1 MSIFVKISIFFDAQ
15 TDAQWSTILIERGDS
30 MLDEVYD
37 MGMLLRKLRK
47 QKKLSQHN
55 VASHLNISRSTLASY
70 EANTSIPSIDVLKA
84 IAVFYRIST
93 DYLLG
98 LEKSNF
104 ISLKNLS
111 ETECEAVFKI
121 VDAIADLSQSNLN

>member
-1 MSIFVKISIFFDAQ
+1 
-15 TDAQWSTILIERGDS
+15 